1 MRMLYRPVL
10 LVVVIGTLASCS
22 KSASTDPSSPP
33 SSNGNTAAVN
43 VPSSGGYGLSSFVPP
58 NVTIPVGGSVDWS
71 NSDTFE
77 HHPTADDGS
86 WNADLPAGSDA
97 SVRFPT
103 AGTYSY
109 HCSIHP
115 SMTGTITVK

>member
-1 MRMLYRPVL
+1 MRMLYRPAL
-10 LVVVIGTLASCS
+10 LVVMIGLLASCGS
-22 KSASTDPSSPP
+22 SASTTPSPTPP
-33 SSNGNTAAVN
+33 SNGNTAAVN
-43 VPSSGGYGLSSFVPP
+43 IPSSGGYGPSVFSPGD
-58 NVTIPVGGSVDWS
+58 VTIPVGGNVDWT

-77 HHPTADDGS
+77 HHPTADDDS
-86 WNADLPAGSDA
+86 WNTDLPAGSDGGHTF
-97 SVRFPT
+97 ST